1 LTPRTRII
9 IGVSVMAYATFAT
22 YATDSAEKAFGLE
35 ASEKDKEEL
44 QKWVPRVSMVDR
56 SDAGARK

>member
-1 LTPRTRII
+1 
-9 IGVSVMAYATFAT
+9 MAYATFAT

-35 ASEKDKEEL
+35 AREKDKEEL

-56 SDAGARK
+56 SDAGVSK